1 MVENLGLQLTYT
13 VGEDGFKKLN
23 IPDDQRQRAIAFVRE
38 GGAKPASE
46 IEAIVQEG
54 HDAFMATIEGVSE
67 SQAAWKPAPEE
78 WCIIDVIAH
87 CVSVKRAMV
96 MLSQHLG
103 KGELPP
109 GFGPQFEEARV
120 QDGFIT
126 QPFTSLADARAAAD
140 EAHAALIAQI
150 RTLDDPSLNTEKAF
164 KHFFFGAFNARE
176 WPVFQR
182 VHDGDHWPHI
192 EKIRGAAGYPAG

>member
-1 MVENLGLQLTYT
+1 MTANLNLQLTYT
-13 VGEDGFKKLN
+13 VDEDGSKRLH
-23 IPDDQRQRAIAFVRE
+23 IPEEQRQRAVAFVRE
-38 GGAKPASE
+38 GGAMPAAE

-54 HDAFMATIEGVSE
+54 HDALMATIDGVSE
-67 SQAAWKPAPEE
+67 AQATWKPAPDE
-78 WCIIDVIAH
+78 WSIIDVMAH
-87 CVSVKRAMV
+87 CVSVKRAMAL
-96 MLSQHLG
+96 LSHHLG

-126 QPFTSLADARAAAD
+126 QAFASLAEARQAAE
-140 EAHAALIAQI
+140 EAHRALVAQI
-150 RTLDDPSLNTEKAF
+150 RALDDPARDTRKTF
-164 KHFFFGAFNARE
+164 RHFYFGAFNARE

-192 EKIRGAAGYPAG
+192 EKIRASAAFPAA